1 MKSAKR
7 SSTAQKKTKKTS
19 KPAAK
24 RAKAPKTAKAKA
36 AKGAPKAGGRIGIYG
51 GGFDPFHNGHL
62 NSVLTVRKAL
72 KLDQVKVIPAFQSP
86 LRTPVEGSSPEHR
99 LEMVKLATIGFDD
112 WLTVDDREI
121 RRGGVSYTIDTIKE
135 LKKTMGKAELFLII
149 GMDQFENFDQ
159 WKDFAEILE
168 RVDLV
173 VTSRPGIEIPRT
185 VEFFPNGMKPL
196 VSKFGKGNGVLKSG
210 HKIHFVQLKD
220 VDVSATEVRRAL
232 REKQS
237 VLTLI
242 PEPVAEYI
250 REHNLYQNVSRTIGD
265 FEKFTRQCAEWLI
278 GKGAINVQAY
288 DLRLLNSPAEFT
300 LIASGTSTR
309 HTAALAEFLS
319 KEVKNQLGVWPQ
331 GLEGVSEGRWVVI
344 DYGSLM
350 VHVFYD
356 YLRQEYRLEDLW
368 SDGKVLNIGS
378 AAAGTGHLISSPKS
392 EPRV

>member
-1 MKSAKR
+1 MKSVKK
-7 SSTAQKKTKKTS
+7 SSAKKTKKAA
-19 KPAAK
+19 KPAKKVKAAK
-24 RAKAPKTAKAKA
+24 AVKAKAPKRVAKA
-36 AKGAPKAGGRIGIYG
+36 AGRIGIYG

-62 NSVLTVRKAL
+62 NSVITVRKAL
-72 KLDQVKVIPAFQSP
+72 KLDEVLVIPAFQSP

-99 LEMVKLATIGFDD
+99 LEMAKLATIGNED
-112 WLTVDDREI
+112 WLKVDGREI
-121 RRGGVSYTIDTIKE
+121 RRGGISYSIDTINQ
-135 LKKTMGKAELFLII
+135 LKKESGKAALFLII

-159 WKDFAEILE
+159 WKDFAAILE
-168 RVDLV
+168 KVDLV

-196 VSKFGKGNGVLKSG
+196 VTKFAKGNGTLKGG

-242 PEPVAEYI
+242 PEAVAEYI
-250 REHNLYQNVSRTIGD
+250 REHALYQNVSRTIGD
-265 FEKFTRQCAEWLI
+265 YEKFTRQCADWLLS
-278 GKGAINVQAY
+278 KGAINVQAY

-300 LIASGTSTR
+300 IIASGTSTR
-309 HTAALAEFLS
+309 HASALAEFLS
-319 KEVKNQLGVWPQ
+319 KEVKHQLGVWPQ
-331 GLEGVSEGRWVVI
+331 GLEGVSEGRWVVL
-344 DYGSLM
+344 DYGSLI

-368 SDGKVLNIGS
+368 SDGKVLHLGN
-378 AAAGTGHLISSPKS
+378 AGPGASHATPTAKP
-392 EPRV
+392 EPRLT

>member
-1 MKSAKR
+1 MKSAKK
-7 SSTAQKKTKKTS
+7 SLGLKKAKKNS

-24 RAKAPKTAKAKA
+24 RAKSAKVTKKAKA
-36 AKGAPKAGGRIGIYG
+36 VKRVGKANLRIGIYG
-51 GGFDPFHNGHL
+51 GGFDPFHHGHF
-62 NSVLTVRKAL
+62 NSLLSVRKAM
-72 KLDQVKVIPAFQSP
+72 KLDQVKVIPASQSP

-99 LEMVKLATIGFDD
+99 LEMVRRATIGNEE

-121 RRGGVSYTIDTIKE
+121 RRGGISYTIDTINQ
-135 LKKTMGKAELFLII
+135 LKKETGKADLFLIV

-168 RVDLV
+168 KVDLV

-185 VEFFPNGMKPL
+185 VEYFPNGMKPL
-196 VSKFGKGNGVLKSG
+196 VTKFHKGSGVLKSG
-210 HKIHFVQLKD
+210 HKMQFIQLQD

-237 VLTLI
+237 VMTLI
-242 PEPVAEYI
+242 PEPVADYI
-250 REHNLYQNVSRTIGD
+250 RAHGLYQNVSKTIGD
-265 FEKFTRQCAEWLI
+265 FERFTRQCADWLI
-278 GKGAINVQAY
+278 SKGAINVQAF

-309 HTAALAEFLS
+309 HASGLAEFLS
-319 KEVKNQLGVWPQ
+319 REVKHQLGVWPQ
-331 GLEGVSEGRWVVI
+331 GLEGVNEGRWVVL
-344 DYGSLM
+344 DYGSLI

-368 SDGKVLNIGS
+368 SDGKALTLSSTGEKSNI
-378 AAAGTGHLISSPKS
+378 SPAPS
-392 EPRV
+392 PRPS